1 MLLTIV
7 RTQPLLPLFS
17 THREELCT
25 KKSYTRRRTTHGE
38 EFHIEGDI
46 YGEEYTGRTVTH
58 EGELRVKKSYAW
70 RVMRYTE
77 KLRMERNSHREELQM
92 ERSYARK

>member
-1 MLLTIV
+1 MHKEKLHTE
-7 RTQPLLPLFS
+7 RSS
-17 THREELCT
+17 TWKE
-25 KKSYTRRRTTHGE
+25 
-38 EFHIEGDI
+38 I
-46 YGEEYTGRTVTH
+46 YGEEYTGRRVTH
-58 EGELRVKKSYAW
+58 GGELRVKKSYAW

>member
-1 MLLTIV
+1 M
-7 RTQPLLPLFS
+7 
-17 THREELCT
+17 
-25 KKSYTRRRTTHGE
+25 
-38 EFHIEGDI
+38 EGDI
-46 YGEEYTGRTVTH
+46 YGEEYTGRRVTH
-58 EGELRVKKSYAW
+58 GGELRVKKSYAW